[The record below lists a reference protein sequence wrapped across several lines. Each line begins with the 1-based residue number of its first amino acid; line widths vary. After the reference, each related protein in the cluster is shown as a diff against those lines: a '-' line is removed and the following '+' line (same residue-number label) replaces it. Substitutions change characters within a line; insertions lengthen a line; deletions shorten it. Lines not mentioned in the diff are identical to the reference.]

1 LQVARSLKGQIKA
14 QSGKIRLAYSKFLGL
29 LFVLVFF
36 LVLQDTEPLCNS
48 DRGRA
53 SQPEPAS
60 SSSWEPPIHL
70 FLPLT
75 ILKIFQVSKSSV
87 SWSVWSP
94 IHFNDALQ
102 LSKLAITPLIHHR
115 KCLTK
120 MPRLADRCLE
130 SLRPPPHDTEMI
142 VLDDNYWDFIGILF
156 PTIPQWLFQKW
167 MFYMFYDVVLSPQR
181 IGDLWPWFHQ
191 ITTPRPSHPST
202 GRHCLSH
209 LADPNLGEEHG
220 GWDIPSGYLTV
231 CHGKSPCVIGKPSI
245 NGPFSMAMLNNQ
257 RVFWIF
263 WDRNDCNKHLIFWG
277 IEIILNYW
285 GLLGIPRIMIIHDHP

>member
-1 LQVARSLKGQIKA
+1 MFGECLQVACSLKGQIKA

-53 SQPEPAS
+53 SQPELAS

-130 SLRPPPHDTEMI
+130 SLRLPPHDTEMI

-156 PTIPQWLFQKW
+156 QTIPQWLFQKW
-167 MFYMFYDVVLSPQR
+167 MFYVFYDVVLPPKELEIYG
-181 IGDLWPWFHQ
+181 IGFTKSRRHDLRTRAPDDIASSTSQ
-191 ITTPRPSHPST
+191 IRTS
-202 GRHCLSH
+202 
-209 LADPNLGEEHG
+209 EHG

-231 CHGKSPCVIGKPSI
+231 CHGKSPFVIGKPSI
-245 NGPFSMAMLNNQ
+245 NGPWLP
-257 RVFWIF
+257 WL
-263 WDRNDCNKHLIFWG
+263 C
-277 IEIILNYW
+277 
-285 GLLGIPRIMIIHDHP
+285 